1 MKSVDLR
8 SSCAFLSLR
17 APGACP
23 GGPCDLSPAIRTPH
37 VNLVKRRF
45 PKAPG
50 FHLEL
55 LAPSGLIFLALWH
68 NGLQMSV
75 G

>member
-1 MKSVDLR
+1 MKSVDFKILP
-8 SSCAFLSLR
+8 CLSQLESPR
-17 APGACP
+17 ACP
-23 GGPCDLSPAIRTPH
+23 RGPCDLCPAIRTPH
-37 VNLVKRRF
+37 VKLMKRRF